1 MTCADARIRMMEGL
15 KAGSPSPELEVHLAT
30 CAACRAEFD
39 GMAPLWKGLGALPAA
54 PAGPSLALEFQRRMA
69 IQKARHTRRRLFLWG
84 AAAGLLAACGFGLG
98 FWSGARQPVAPTSPA
113 LALLHQPTAGGRLT
127 GIALVAPGSD
137 AALLPA
143 LLDLVDQDPSLQV
156 RLSAV
161 EALYLFG
168 DEPALRGRLS
178 AAVRA
183 QKEPAV
189 QMALIDL
196 LVALRERK
204 AAESL
209 RRLLKDGQLSPAVQS
224 RIRQRLS
231 ELNT

>member
-1 MTCADARIRMMEGL
+1 VVDGREDAELMVRV
-15 KAGSPSPELEVHLAT
+15 GSGQPEL
-30 CAACRAEFD
+30 
-39 GMAPLWKGLGALPAA
+39 LGQV
-54 PAGPSLALEFQRRMA
+54 F
-69 IQKARHTRRRLFLWG
+69 ARHGEPLFAFFLNRLFLWG
-84 AAAGLLAACGFGLG
+84 AAAALLAAAGFGLG
-98 FWSGARQPVAPTSPA
+98 LWSGARQPARVPSPA

-127 GIALVAPGSD
+127 GIALVSQGTD
-137 AALLPA
+137 AALVPA
-143 LLDLVDQDPSLQV
+143 LLDLVDQDPNLQV

-168 DEPALRGRLS
+168 DDAALRGRLS
-178 AAVRA
+178 AAVST

-196 LVALRERK
+196 LVALRERR

-209 RRLLKDGQLSPAVQS
+209 RRLLKDGRLNPAVQG

-231 ELNT
+231 ELST